1 MASFDFIDA
10 SSRGYAFIW
19 KERGYLARVAIPV
32 LFVKIVCLLCVF
44 VLGFQEQFARQGFV
58 LLPSHILEAVFV
70 VGLIRYAL
78 YREAIFI
85 WGKMVPVPSTDQKYE
100 PYKGEMSRKQC
111 VQGGIVMYVLLM
123 VIFLGV
129 TSIAY
134 ESTKGSMNMDVPPIS
149 VESSESSDAAA
160 LPASAE
166 GNGLSSLVNAA
177 VLFAIIA
184 TFVWAFRFFW
194 LYIPIA
200 MGVSLRGFLKRVSGM
215 QISIF
220 MIATAL
226 VCFLPLI
233 VFFMISMQMFSG
245 VFADG
250 SAGNILVRAIL
261 ESVAGLTI
269 LSVQVVAMTYGFV
282 EILSSRK
289 GDQ

>member
-10 SSRGYAFIW
+10 SARGYAFIW
-19 KERGYLARVAIPV
+19 EERGYLARVAIPV

-44 VLGFQEQFARQGFV
+44 VLGLQDQFARQGFV

-85 WGKMVPVPSTDQKYE
+85 WGKMVPVPPTDQKYE
-100 PYKGEMSRKQC
+100 PYKGVMSRKQC

-123 VIFLGV
+123 VIFLGM

-134 ESTKGSMNMDVPPIS
+134 ESTKGSVNMDVPQIS
-149 VESSESSDAAA
+149 VGPSEVAA
-160 LPASAE
+160 LPAPVE
-166 GNGLSSLVNAA
+166 GNGLSSLTNAA

-184 TFVWAFRFFW
+184 TFVWVFRFFW

-200 MGVSLRGFLKRVSGM
+200 MGISLRGFLKRISGM
-215 QISIF
+215 QSSIF

-233 VFFMISMQMFSG
+233 VFFMISMQIFSG
-245 VFADG
+245 IFADG

-282 EILSSRK
+282 EILS
-289 GDQ
+289 GDKNGK

>member
-1 MASFDFIDA
+1 MGRAWLFGA
-10 SSRGYAFIW
+10 C
-19 KERGYLARVAIPV
+19 GYLARVAIPV

-44 VLGFQEQFARQGFV
+44 VLGLQDQFARQGFV

-85 WGKMVPVPSTDQKYE
+85 WGKMVPVPPTDQKYE
-100 PYKGEMSRKQC
+100 PYKGVMSRKQC

-123 VIFLGV
+123 VIFLGM

-134 ESTKGSMNMDVPPIS
+134 ESTKGSVNMDVPQIS
-149 VESSESSDAAA
+149 VEPSEVAA
-160 LPASAE
+160 LPAPVE
-166 GNGLSSLVNAA
+166 GNGLSSLTNAA

-184 TFVWAFRFFW
+184 TFVWVFRFFW

-200 MGVSLRGFLKRVSGM
+200 MGISLRGFLKRISGM
-215 QISIF
+215 QSSIF

-233 VFFMISMQMFSG
+233 VFFMISMQIFSG
-245 VFADG
+245 IFADG

-282 EILSSRK
+282 EILS
-289 GDQ
+289 GDKNGK

>member
-19 KERGYLARVAIPV
+19 EERGYLARVAIPV

-44 VLGFQEQFARQGFV
+44 VLGLQDQFARQGFV

-85 WGKMVPVPSTDQKYE
+85 WGKMVPVPPTDQKYE
-100 PYKGEMSRKQC
+100 PYKGVMSRKQC

-123 VIFLGV
+123 VIFLGM

-134 ESTKGSMNMDVPPIS
+134 ESTKGSVNMDVPQIS
-149 VESSESSDAAA
+149 VGPSEVAA
-160 LPASAE
+160 LPAPVE
-166 GNGLSSLVNAA
+166 GNGLSSLTNAA

-184 TFVWAFRFFW
+184 TFVWVFRFFW

-200 MGVSLRGFLKRVSGM
+200 MGISLRGFLKRISGM
-215 QISIF
+215 QSSIF

-233 VFFMISMQMFSG
+233 VFFMISMQIFSG
-245 VFADG
+245 IFADG

-282 EILSSRK
+282 EILS
-289 GDQ
+289 GDKNGK